1 MTTVNGA
8 WYVDSLPT
16 MLVAEMADGTLKMF
30 DMQMFRQVAENE
42 LKPYKGYHPRRMKGS
57 PLPEY
62 LYRFYG
68 LERNEET
75 LSEVIRVRVS
85 LGEKEKLEAVAAN
98 GDKTISE
105 FIRDYIRGL

>member
-1 MTTVNGA
+1 MITVNGA

-42 LKPYKGYHPRRMKGS
+42 LKPYKGYHPRRMKGH

-85 LGEKEKLEAVAAN
+85 PSEKEKLEAIATN
-98 GDKTISE
+98 ENKTISE
-105 FIRDYIRGL
+105 YIRDYVRTL